1 MLETAGSTIPGGR
14 FRSLQ
19 TKTSYVV
26 QDGHA
31 PSKTSEATS
40 VAHRSAWKSY
50 IQNSHASTQK
60 RLAIL
65 SSCAARLAKGLGP
78 NPQSMR
84 RWLQP
89 QTQKELPQIVT
100 SYHAL
105 SLFSSRPLQQVLFEL
120 HRGRNASVSRL
131 FVTNYTALAKNT
143 PPADATVASTSVRH
157 KPLCYPYQTVAPPGT
172 ESTHTT
178 ANTFTVPH
186 LSNSFCFVL
195 LVFFLLL
202 VFLCLGL
209 CLFLVLLLFCYNQ
222 EFKISSCQLPGC
234 LRNKAQDAVLTNKTM
249 EEAQA

>member
-40 VAHRSAWKSY
+40 VAHRSAWTSY

-65 SSCAARLAKGLGP
+65 SSCAARPAI
-78 NPQSMR
+78 R
-84 RWLQP
+84 
-89 QTQKELPQIVT
+89 
-100 SYHAL
+100 
-105 SLFSSRPLQQVLFEL
+105 
-120 HRGRNASVSRL
+120 ASVRIRNQCEDGCHKRKKSFLKLSQATMHFRSFLLGHCSRFYSSFTVAEMHL
-131 FVTNYTALAKNT
+131 LAGYLCQIKRLAKNT

-157 KPLCYPYQTVAPPGT
+157 KPLCYPSQTVAPPGT
-172 ESTHTT
+172 ESTHT
-178 ANTFTVPH
+178 AVSTFTVPR

-209 CLFLVLLLFCYNQ
+209 CLFLVLLLFCCNQ
-222 EFKISSCQLPGC
+222 EFKIISCQLPGC
-234 LRNKAQDAVLTNKTM
+234 LRNKAQDAVLTKKTM